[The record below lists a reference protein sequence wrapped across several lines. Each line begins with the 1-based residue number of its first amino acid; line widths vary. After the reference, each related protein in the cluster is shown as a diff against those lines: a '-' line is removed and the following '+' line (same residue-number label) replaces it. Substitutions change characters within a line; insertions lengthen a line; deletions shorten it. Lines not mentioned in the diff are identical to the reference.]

1 MNALAHYLAARH
13 GCPGHGDSLAA
24 LLTALQEA
32 HDNGDTLI
40 HLHTGDEAPEEKKT
54 PPLAG
59 NTATKAPPIAG
70 NAAQKAPPLVGEG
83 LGWGQQTNPPHTA
96 KKNLSTDTAHI
107 SEKEL
112 KNPSSR
118 LRGAAP
124 HKNTSVFAA
133 TRTVSRSDGGGEYPP
148 QPDNTHDTFN
158 SAAAKAPPP
167 VGEGLGR
174 GLEKT
179 SPPTQ
184 KNDGDEAQSL
194 TETTLAAL
202 AAHNLIGDGSRP
214 TPLVRHGAH
223 LWYYRNYHN
232 EARLAAAIHA
242 RLDDLPPPAAATA
255 ADPGLRPEQQAAVAL
270 ARHGRLTLINGGP
283 GTGKTHTLA
292 HLIAAELRA
301 HPARRIALAAPTG
314 KAANRMEESLARA
327 TAALPASAQDAIRRA
342 TGRART
348 LHRLLG
354 IGTDGIPQY
363 HAARHLPYDDIIIDE
378 ASMLS
383 LELAAA
389 LFAATAPATRLILL
403 GDADQL
409 AAVEPGAILHDLSH
423 HPALQTRRITLRDS
437 ARFSADSGIGR
448 LAAILGSGGE
458 RGARFIT
465 ALHELAI
472 HDSKAPPPVA
482 MTADTP
488 PSRHDEAPKRNT
500 APKAPLPPLAG
511 EGWGECAPR
520 SGITADNPPNHS
532 EENLNELAA
541 GGNKAP
547 PPVGEGFG
555 ERVGQIAPAT
565 EHTKYSTSSDTTFEH
580 NTPPKAPPPPLAGEG
595 WGGGIPR
602 SGMTADNPPSRHD
615 KAPKRDTP
623 PKAPPPPLAGEGW
636 GEGVP
641 RSGIAADNPPNHSAQ
656 TPPIHW
662 HPAPDADTYR
672 ALLAPYRAYLAL
684 LQNPDADPQA
694 LLAAY
699 DQYRIL
705 CAGHHGALGTIRIN
719 AALRLLHQRAHHIDT
734 AHNHYHGLPLMI
746 LANDHRRQLYNGDTG
761 ICLDSPHGL
770 QLHLPG
776 RDAVPLARLNPAN
789 LADAYALTIHKSQGS
804 EYARVALALDA
815 HSERLLSRELLYTG
829 ITRSKGALDLYA
841 DAATLARAADTPTAR
856 TTGLAWHL
864 SRLTDTAH
872 TT

>member
-40 HLHTGDEAPEEKKT
+40 HLHTGDEAPEEKKA

-59 NTATKAPPIAG
+59 NTA
-70 NAAQKAPPLVGEG
+70 QKAPPPMGEG
-83 LGWGQQTNPPHTA
+83 LVWGQQTNPPHTA
-96 KKNLSTDTAHI
+96 KKNLFTDTAHI
-107 SEKEL
+107 SEKGL

-124 HKNTSVFAA
+124 HKNASVFVGA
-133 TRTVSRSDGGGEYPP
+133 RTVSRSDGGGEYPP

-179 SPPTQ
+179 SPHTQ

-194 TETTLAAL
+194 TETILAAL
-202 AAHNLIGDGSRP
+202 SAHNLIGDGSRP
-214 TPLVRHGAH
+214 TPLVRHGAR
-223 LWYYRNYHN
+223 LWYYRSYHN
-232 EARLAAAIHA
+232 EARLAAAIRT

-314 KAANRMEESLARA
+314 KAANRMEESLART

-423 HPALQTRRITLRDS
+423 HPALQARRITLRDS
-437 ARFSADSGIGR
+437 TRFSADSGIGR
-448 LAAILGSGGE
+448 LAAILGSGE
-458 RGARFIT
+458 ARGARFIA
-465 ALHELAI
+465 ALRELAI

-482 MTADTP
+482 MAADNP
-488 PSRHDEAPKRNT
+488 PSRHDEAPKHDT
-500 APKAPLPPLAG
+500 PPKVPPPPLAG
-511 EGWGECAPR
+511 EVWGGVIPR
-520 SGITADNPPNHS
+520 SGITAD
-532 EENLNELAA
+532 
-541 GGNKAP
+541 
-547 PPVGEGFG
+547 
-555 ERVGQIAPAT
+555 T
-565 EHTKYSTSSDTTFEH
+565 
-580 NTPPKAPPPPLAGEG
+580 
-595 WGGGIPR
+595 
-602 SGMTADNPPSRHD
+602 
-615 KAPKRDTP
+615 
-623 PKAPPPPLAGEGW
+623 
-636 GEGVP
+636 
-641 RSGIAADNPPNHSAQ
+641 PPNHSAQ

-662 HPAPDADTYR
+662 HPTPDADTYR

-705 CAGHHGALGTIRIN
+705 CAGHHGALGTTRIN

-776 RDAVPLARLNPAN
+776 RDDAVPLARLNPAN
-789 LADAYALTIHKSQGS
+789 LTDAYALTIHKSQGS

-841 DAATLARAADTPTAR
+841 DAATLARAADTPTVR